1 MDWKSLSRR
10 PQNRMIKN
18 FKEQVEGFAQRGNS
32 GIVEIKNYKGGVYV
46 VGTEVYRAMECIISF
61 SLMKK
66 LSEFQTILL

>member
-32 GIVEIKNYKGGVYV
+32 GIVEIKNYIKAEFMLLAQRFIGQWNVL
-46 VGTEVYRAMECIISF
+46 F
-61 SLMKK
+61 LF
-66 LSEFQTILL
+66 LS

>member
-32 GIVEIKNYKGGVYV
+32 GIVEIKNYIK
-46 VGTEVYRAMECIISF
+46 A
-61 SLMKK
+61 
-66 LSEFQTILL
+66 EFICCFFGRGDPGL